1 MYLNQHLHIVFY
13 VWNTEPRFHCHETEI
28 MVTSNQYFHDLIFYN
43 CQIRKMR
50 LIIKKDKALSMS
62 VVDTFCDIK
71 KKSF

>member
-1 MYLNQHLHIVFY
+1 MSGILNLDFI
-13 VWNTEPRFHCHETEI
+13 ETEI